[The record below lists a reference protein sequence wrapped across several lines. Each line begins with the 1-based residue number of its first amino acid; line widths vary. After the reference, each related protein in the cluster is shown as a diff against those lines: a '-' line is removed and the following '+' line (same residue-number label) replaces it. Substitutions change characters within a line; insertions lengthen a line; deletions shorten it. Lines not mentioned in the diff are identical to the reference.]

1 MQLPGVH
8 TNSVPEDGNTQMTV
22 PLMSTL
28 ISPCSGRLVDLM
40 VPAGAVPDFKAQ
52 AGRRPSIQL
61 SERSV
66 CDLELLATGAF
77 SPLDRF
83 MGSQDLRRV
92 LDEMRLAGGHLF
104 PIPILLPVD
113 AGAPVH
119 LDQQVALRNAKN
131 ELLGVMT
138 VEEIFEWDLREVAQ
152 KVLGTLDEAHPLVAE
167 MRRWG
172 QRCISGRLQV
182 LQVPPHHDFRS
193 LRLTPAQTRTRLE
206 SFGTPNVVA
215 FQTRNPLHRV
225 HEELIKR
232 AADEVDGVLLVHPVV
247 GMTKPGDVDHF
258 TRVRTYKALV
268 ERHFDP
274 QRTLLSLLPL
284 AMRLAGP
291 REALWHALIRRN
303 YGANFLIVGRDHAS
317 PGSDST
323 GKPFYGPYD
332 AQELVERYSS
342 ELGVRMV
349 PFRELVYLPDED
361 RFEETDKI
369 PPHTRTASISG
380 TRVREDYLN
389 KGKALPEWFTRP
401 EVAEILS
408 EAYPPRHRQGACIW
422 FTGLSGSGKSTTGD
436 VLTVHLLE
444 HGRQVTVLDGDVV
457 RTHLSKGLG
466 FSKEDR
472 DVNIRRIGYVAAE
485 LVRHGGIVICA
496 AVSPY
501 RATRNEVRSMV
512 GSDYFVEVFVDTPL
526 GVCEQRDV
534 KGLYAQARRGELK
547 EFTGI
552 SDPYEPPL
560 HPEITLDTVSRTP
573 EENARIIFDYLVR
586 QGFVRQD
593 KPVNGN
599 PQGHAIPTRPLDAMP
614 LRGTAQ

>member
-1 MQLPGVH
+1 MQLPSADS
-8 TNSVPEDGNTQMTV
+8 NPIPEDGATHMTV
-22 PLMSTL
+22 LRMSTL
-28 ISPCSGRLVDLM
+28 ISPCGGRLVELM
-40 VPAGAVPDFKAQ
+40 VPAEALPDCKAQ
-52 AGRRPSIQL
+52 AGRLPSIQL

-83 MGSQDLRRV
+83 MGSEDLRRV

-104 PIPILLPVD
+104 PIPVLLPVD
-113 AGAPVH
+113 AQAPVH

-138 VEEIFEWDLREVAQ
+138 VEEIYEWDPREVAQ
-152 KVLGTLDEAHPLVAE
+152 KILGTLDEKHPLVAE

-291 REALWHALIRRN
+291 REAVWHALIRRN

-332 AQELVERYSS
+332 AQELVERYST
-342 ELGVRMV
+342 ELGVRMI
-349 PFRELVYLPDED
+349 PFQELVYLPDED
-361 RFEETDKI
+361 RFEETHKI
-369 PPHTRTASISG
+369 PPHCRTASISG
-380 TRVREDYLN
+380 TRVREEYLN

-401 EVAEILS
+401 EVAAILA

-436 VLTVHLLE
+436 VLTVLLLE

-472 DVNIRRIGYVAAE
+472 DVNIRRIGFVAAE

-501 RATRNEVRSMV
+501 RATRDEVRNML
-512 GSDYFVEVFVDTPL
+512 GSDHFVEVFVDTPL

-560 HPEITLDTVSRTP
+560 HPEISLDTVSRTP
-573 EENARIIFDYLVR
+573 EENAGIILDYLAR
-586 QGFVRQD
+586 KGFVRAE
-593 KPVNGN
+593 KAAGGNSKAPVI
-599 PQGHAIPTRPLDAMP
+599 ATRAFEGMP
-614 LRGTAQ
+614 LQGSA